1 MWIDVG
7 ITKINHPPNHH
18 NRRYKPFT
26 HGWFMALFYLHC
38 IVFDEIK
45 KRYPSRSFPLHFPQ
59 TFDLFFSAQEFDSGG
74 ARAFFCHV
82 MWIVSDQRTE
92 DEMRRAR
99 MSVFGECCPKSGE
112 LLLSTVLVIHICKND
127 VYIYIYIYLYMYI

>member
-45 KRYPSRSFPLHFPQ
+45 KRYPSRPFPLHFPQ

-74 ARAFFCHV
+74 AGLFLPRHV
-82 MWIVSDQRTE
+82 DCERSTYRGRDASSSDERFWGMLSKKWRVIVINGFSNT
-92 DEMRRAR
+92 
-99 MSVFGECCPKSGE
+99 
-112 LLLSTVLVIHICKND
+112 
-127 VYIYIYIYLYMYI
+127 YL